1 MGDVT
6 LAADIIEGVVDIMAE
21 VGSTHTFRIIT
32 YGDPNPSDPG
42 APPTEIIDD
51 TDVEA
56 YTFDFVE
63 EYMPDAN
70 VIDGGLMGIM
80 SIDPLSSIQIDGIEP
95 GSYLINGSKIYP
107 VVKSNII
114 QVAGVPSTAIVQ
126 LKG

>member
-6 LAADIIEGVVDIMAE
+6 LAADIIEGVVDIMIE

-32 YGDPNPSDPG
+32 YGAPNPSNPG
-42 APPTEIIDD
+42 APPSEVIDD
-51 TDVEA
+51 TNIEA
-56 YTFDFVE
+56 YTFDFNE

-70 VIDGGLMGIM
+70 VTEGELMGIL
-80 SIDPLSSIQIDGIEP
+80 SIDPLSQAQIAEIKP
-95 GSYLINGSKIYP
+95 GSYLIDGSDTYSVI
-107 VVKSNII
+107 KSNII